1 MYYMIHHKFMIQT
14 FERIEQAVLAQKE
27 EDSKSYNKKAGR
39 PKTYALQLPKSLGKD
54 ISLNTAA

>member
-1 MYYMIHHKFMIQT
+1 MIQT